1 MHKLRSV
8 TLLCAGIC
16 AGVLSTVGL
25 SAYAEKQPAAPLP
38 LTEIR
43 QFTSAFNAIKDF
55 YVDDVTDAK
64 LLQSAVEGMVSGL
77 DPHSSFLDV
86 EGYKDMTEST
96 QGSFGGLGLEVT
108 KDPAGVRVISPIDD
122 TPAARA
128 GIRAGDIITRIDGKS
143 VSDMSLNAAVKL
155 MRGEPNTK
163 IDLIVARKGA
173 NKPLA
178 FSLTRA
184 LIKTQSVK
192 MKKLDGNV
200 GYIRISQFQER
211 TAEDLSKYLASW
223 LKTVISP
230 VLCLTFATTRAASFR
245 QPSASP
251 PLSCQKAL
259 TSSPRKAAKHIPIT
273 LLRRSS
279 PTIGQETP

>member
-122 TPAARA
+122 TPAAVPA
-128 GIRAGDIITRIDGKS
+128 CAP
-143 VSDMSLNAAVKL
+143 A
-155 MRGEPNTK
+155 
-163 IDLIVARKGA
+163 
-173 NKPLA
+173 
-178 FSLTRA
+178 
-184 LIKTQSVK
+184 
-192 MKKLDGNV
+192 
-200 GYIRISQFQER
+200 
-211 TAEDLSKYLASW
+211 
-223 LKTVISP
+223 
-230 VLCLTFATTRAASFR
+230 
-245 QPSASP
+245 
-251 PLSCQKAL
+251 
-259 TSSPRKAAKHIPIT
+259 TSSRAST
-273 LLRRSS
+273 ESL
-279 PTIGQETP
+279 